1 MNKSLS
7 IFFPVYND
15 WATIGSLVA
24 QAITTAEKLTDDYEI
39 ILVNDGSKQM
49 TVDVLN
55 HLEKTY
61 DKVRVIHHEK
71 NRGYG
76 GALRTGFKEC
86 KKDLIFYTDGD
97 AQYDVTELTKLYERM
112 NGKVDIVNG
121 WKIKRSDPFYRV
133 VIGKFYHYFTKWL
146 FGFKIR
152 DVDCDFRL
160 MKREIFDHIELESD
174 SGLICVE
181 MIKKMTDAGYVFDEV
196 GVTHHFRPSGKSQ
209 FFNFKRIFRVG
220 VDMMKLWWKI
230 QIKKQHARREKKN
243 QKGEATSAPLMDES
257 DHHPNTLPDP
267 AARMRA

>member
-24 QAITTAEKLTDDYEI
+24 QAITTAEKLIDDYEI
-39 ILVNDGSKQM
+39 ILVNDGSEKM
-49 TVDVLN
+49 TVDVLD

-61 DKVRVIHHEK
+61 NKVRVIHHEQ

-76 GALRTGFKEC
+76 GALRTGFKES

-97 AQYDVTELTKLYERM
+97 AQYDVSELTRLFDRM
-112 NGKVDIVNG
+112 NGNVDIVNG
-121 WKIKRSDPFYRV
+121 WKIKRSDRYYRV
-133 VIGKFYHYFTKWL
+133 WIGKVYHYFTRWL

-160 MKREIFDHIELESD
+160 MKKEIFDNIKLESD

-196 GVTHHFRPSGKSQ
+196 AVTHHFRPSGKSE
-209 FFNFKRIFRVG
+209 FFNLARILRV
-220 VDMMKLWWKI
+220 VIDLIKLWWKI
-230 QIKKQHARREKKN
+230 QVKKKYGYK
-243 QKGEATSAPLMDES
+243 QKQRKLSEMKEVC
-257 DHHPNTLPDP
+257 N
-267 AARMRA
+267 

>member
-1 MNKSLS
+1 MKKSLS

-39 ILVNDGSKQM
+39 ILVNDGSRQM

-61 DKVRVIHHEK
+61 DKVRVVHHEK

-97 AQYDVTELTKLYERM
+97 AQYDVTELTKLFERM

-133 VIGKFYHYFTKWL
+133 IIGKFYHYFTKWL

-160 MKREIFDHIELESD
+160 MKREIFDNIELESD

-196 GVTHHFRPSGKSQ
+196 GVTHHFRPSGKSE

-230 QIKKQHARREKKN
+230 QVKKQYARPAKKIQSAAAKPAPSIAEPDRQSNIVTN
-243 QKGEATSAPLMDES
+243 Q
-257 DHHPNTLPDP
+257 
-267 AARMRA
+267 AA